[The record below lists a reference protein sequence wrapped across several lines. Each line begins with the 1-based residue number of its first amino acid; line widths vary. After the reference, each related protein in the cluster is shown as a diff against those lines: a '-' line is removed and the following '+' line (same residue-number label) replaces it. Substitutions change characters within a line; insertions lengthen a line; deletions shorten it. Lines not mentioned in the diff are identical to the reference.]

1 MTTTATLHPVLATIV
16 SAQRSAPTVI
26 SEVIHIY
33 NGVDII
39 TTDGHQRR
47 CLYSTVA
54 KFRGEDAAVRAA
66 MFFLNGGLE
75 GKSFSFVSAA
85 GWSCDEWFV
94 ALIAN

>member
-1 MTTTATLHPVLATIV
+1 MTTTTLHPILATIIN
-16 SAQRSAPTVI
+16 SQQSSPTTI
-26 SEVIHIY
+26 SEVIHIN

-85 GWSCDEWFV
+85 GWDCDEWFV
-94 ALIAN
+94 ALIAS